1 MEKMLFALSL
11 GFAGLILATHAAH
24 AATQCGPRDQVLPAL
39 QQKYGEART
48 GMGLIGTA
56 QVMEI
61 FTNPETGS
69 WTITASLPDGVTC
82 LVASG
87 EHYESVTDPL
97 PAKGDPA

>member
-24 AATQCGPRDQVLPAL
+24 AAPQCAPRDQVLPLL
-39 QQKYGEART
+39 QQKYGEARM
-48 GMGLIGTA
+48 GMGLVGTA

-61 FTNPETGS
+61 FTNPETGT
-69 WTITASLPDGVTC
+69 WTITASPPDGLMC

-87 EHYESVTDPL
+87 AHFEALTEPL
-97 PAKGDPA
+97 PAKGAPA